1 MKLTEQEQEIISKI
15 DNGITRV
22 IAYLRD
28 HDFKNSKTRQEFA
41 QLIMRLCNSKDPR
54 SRLAVKRIGDFFT
67 SLGSDLLNMYDEN
80 GKRINGKVKENKI
93 EKYKYE
99 SFFK

>member
-1 MKLTEQEQEIISKI
+1 MKLTEQEQEIMSKI
-15 DNGITRV
+15 DQGISRV

-54 SRLAVKRIGDFFT
+54 SRLAIKRIGDFFS
-67 SLGSDLLNMYDEN
+67 SLGTELLSMYDEN
-80 GKRINGKVKENKI
+80 GKRISGKVIESKI
-93 EKYKYE
+93 EKYEFE
-99 SFFK
+99 SLFK